1 MKFAIAV
8 IAMFVLAG
16 CASMQPA
23 PTDAIAKLP
32 IIRVG
37 NPPPQN
43 MEYIVFYPAGYTFPA
58 KLKTAGSLFASEK
71 LVETQVAL
79 TKDLYLYKYWA
90 SHDGKLWKNSH
101 ELLRVDFGGGLDLDG
116 LHANVTLD
124 AK

>member
-1 MKFAIAV
+1 
-8 IAMFVLAG
+8 
-16 CASMQPA
+16 MQPA
-23 PTDAIAKLP
+23 PTETIAKLP
-32 IIRVG
+32 VVRVG

-43 MEYIVFYPAGYTFPA
+43 TEYVVFYPAGYTFPA

-79 TKDLYLYKYWA
+79 TKDVYLYKYWA
-90 SHDGKLWKNSH
+90 SHDGKSWQNSH
-101 ELLRVDFGGGLDLDG
+101 ELLRVDFGGGFDLDG